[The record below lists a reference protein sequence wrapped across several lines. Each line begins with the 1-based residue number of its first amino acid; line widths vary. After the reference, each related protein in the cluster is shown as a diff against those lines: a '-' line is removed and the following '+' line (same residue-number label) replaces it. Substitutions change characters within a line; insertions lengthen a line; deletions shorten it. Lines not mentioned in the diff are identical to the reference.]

1 MRTIIK
7 SKKIK
12 LSPGLKTYLEE
23 KLIRQTQ
30 KVLGASE
37 GELPLLEIEFSR
49 TTSHHHKG
57 NVWRAEAN
65 LTLGRRVLRAEQVGE
80 GPHEVIDLVEEEL
93 RREIKSFR
101 GKGRTKEIRGARKLK
116 RMMRRGKKP
125 L

>member
-7 SKKIK
+7 SKKVK

-23 KLIRQTQ
+23 KLVLPAQ
-30 KVLGASE
+30 KVLGARK

-65 LTLGRRVLRAEQVGE
+65 LTLGRKVLRAEQVGE

-93 RREIKSFR
+93 WREIKSFK
-101 GKGRTKEIRGARKLK
+101 GKAKTKEIRGARKLK
-116 RMMRRGKKP
+116 RIMRQAKKP